1 MPRLLRM
8 FPVSR
13 LFRMFPIWIC
23 EGRRLSM
30 FLGFNPANAGIRVDR
45 HMHLRTCLESDLI
58 LSVQPTF
65 ELVVVDVSF
74 RDFHIEIT
82 FTCTHSLTLTIET
95 PPLPSDDR
103 SKGWWMERQ
112 SQTCL
117 IIVILAQ

>member
-1 MPRLLRM
+1 MLRLLRM

-65 ELVVVDVSF
+65 ELVVESSESSLMF
-74 RDFHIEIT
+74 LFAISTLRSHSPAH
-82 FTCTHSLTLTIET
+82 TH
-95 PPLPSDDR
+95 
-103 SKGWWMERQ
+103 
-112 SQTCL
+112 
-117 IIVILAQ
+117 